1 MYKYQKRRVYRNI
14 YICEQK
20 IKKAKEKK
28 KKKNGLIKEGKEI
41 IIAQGSAKCPRC

>member
-28 KKKNGLIKEGKEI
+28 KKKKWFDKGGKRDYNC
-41 IIAQGSAKCPRC
+41 SR